1 MPLWGASDAVE
12 DKPKHFT
19 DAEKLNVFAT
29 NEGWVKKTTGT
40 GGRAGRVFE
49 EVIVAIGG
57 LSTSLNL
64 ADITAI
70 DWNIDEFDK
79 SDGGTLSVTVTF
91 NEEVEVALDGGT
103 PHLAVTNGNQGTGS
117 GRGPHNL
124 LYASGSGTN
133 RLTFELAIAAA
144 NAATNADDV
153 LSIAANA
160 IALNSGTI
168 NELSLDKLVLE
179 EGTNSDDSTDEF
191 LRLEDNLNNGFLTQ
205 GSNTAST
212 ITNSTAIG
220 TAAGTITVTA

>member
-1 MPLWGASDAVE
+1 MPLWGNSDDVE
-12 DKPKHFT
+12 DKPKHLT
-19 DAEKLNVFAT
+19 DAEKLNTYAT
-29 NEGWVKKTTGT
+29 EKGWVKKITGT
-40 GGRAGRVFE
+40 GNRAGRIQE
-49 EVIVAIGG
+49 EVLVAIGD

-70 DWNIDEFDK
+70 DWNISAFDK

-91 NEEVEVALDGGT
+91 NEEVEVATDGGT

-133 RLTFELAIAAA
+133 RLTFELAIAGA

-153 LSIAANA
+153 LSIAANCL
-160 IALNSGTI
+160 ALNSGTI
-168 NELSLDKLVLE
+168 NEKATETFVLE
-179 EGTNSDDSTDEF
+179 AGTNDGSADEF
-191 LRLEDNLNNGFLTQ
+191 IELEGSGAGRLTQ
-205 GSNTAST
+205 ENNTAST
-212 ITNSTAIG
+212 ITSATALG

>member
-1 MPLWGASDAVE
+1 MSLWGASDAE
-12 DKPKHFT
+12 ESKPKNLT
-19 DAEKLNVFAT
+19 AAEKLNTYA
-29 NEGWVKKTTGT
+29 NELGWVKKTTGT
-40 GGRAGRVFE
+40 GGRAGRVQE
-49 EVIVAIGG
+49 EVLVAIGD

-91 NEEVEVALDGGT
+91 NEEVEVATDGGT
-103 PHLAVTNGNQGTGS
+103 PHLAVTNGNQGSGS

-153 LSIAANA
+153 LSIAANCL
-160 IALNSGTI
+160 ALNSGTI
-168 NELSLDKLVLE
+168 NEKSTEGFVLE
-179 EGTNSDDSTDEF
+179 EGTNDGDDSEF
-191 LRLEDNLNNGFLTQ
+191 IALEGTTGGHLNQ
-205 GSNTAST
+205 ESNTAST
-212 ITNSTAIG
+212 ITSSTAIG

>member
-1 MPLWGASDAVE
+1 MPLWGNSDAVE
-12 DKPKHFT
+12 DKPKHLT
-19 DAEKLNVFAT
+19 DAEKLNTYAT
-29 NEGWVKKTTGT
+29 EKGWVKKITGT
-40 GGRAGRVFE
+40 GGRAGRLQE
-49 EVIVAIGG
+49 EVLVAIGD

-70 DWNIDEFDK
+70 DWNISEFDK

-91 NEEVEVALDGGT
+91 NEEVEVATDGGT

-133 RLTFELAIAAA
+133 RLTFELAIAGA

-153 LSIAANA
+153 LSIAANCL
-160 IALNSGTI
+160 ALNSGTI
-168 NELSLDKLVLE
+168 NEKATETFVLE
-179 EGTNSDDSTDEF
+179 AGTNDGSADEF
-191 LRLEDNLNNGFLTQ
+191 IELEGSGAGRLTQ
-205 GSNTAST
+205 ENNTAST
-212 ITNSTAIG
+212 ITSATALG